1 MQAKTESLNVLGQPL
16 VPCGQDPVTGFYR
29 DGCCRVGPEDLGIH
43 AVCAEMTAE
52 FLAFSKD
59 AGNDLSTPKPGAK
72 FPGLKPGDRWCLC
85 LGRWVEALEATRTEA
100 KNLFRDISEGQAV
113 PLTRVRMED
122 DSEVRFEVALDHSQY
137 RGRLNFGA
145 FRAGLTLLVANI
157 ADALREERPVKTF
170 HAEHDANVVIFGIS
184 AVTVEEGEPSVL
196 VLGADAGSGQPTVV
210 LQLLYLDHAQ
220 FAEQAGTETSDNG

>member
-1 MQAKTESLNVLGQPL
+1 MAGTQTHTLSSDK
-16 VPCGQDPVTGFYR
+16 
-29 DGCCRVGPEDLGIH
+29 
-43 AVCAEMTAE
+43 
-52 FLAFSKD
+52 FLT
-59 AGNDLSTPKPGAK
+59 LSVNLLHKV
-72 FPGLKPGDRWCLC
+72 F
-85 LGRWVEALEATRTEA
+85 LEATRTEA